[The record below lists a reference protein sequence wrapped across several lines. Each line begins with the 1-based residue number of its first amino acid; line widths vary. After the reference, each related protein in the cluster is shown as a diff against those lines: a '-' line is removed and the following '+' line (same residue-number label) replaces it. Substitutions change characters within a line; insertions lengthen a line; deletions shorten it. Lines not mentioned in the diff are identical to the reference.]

1 MTAAPAPSGPAPSG
15 RPPAPS
21 DPSPALRLTGVT
33 VWEWDDRLRQRQP
46 ILTDVDWTVGP
57 GEQWAVL
64 GPNGAG
70 KSTLLD
76 ICAGMRHPSL
86 GEVEI
91 LGETVGRVDLRALR
105 ERIGHV
111 DVKTEEAFSPRL
123 TARGVVLT
131 GATGTIQVLEER
143 MCAANRSRAQQLLEQ
158 FGCAAVAEHAFAS
171 CSQGE
176 RRRILLA
183 RALMRRPPLLLL
195 DEPADGLDLP
205 GREALLAALASL
217 AGELRA
223 PRRRPRHAPPRGAAA
238 EHHPRAAAGGRARE
252 RLRRRVRRTRRRAA
266 ERLLRRAR
274 ERLARGRPLGRA
286 RDPQLVASPQR
297 PPQPRPSS
305 LRLPPELPTI
315 DPQGPPS
322 RRRRDTGIQ
331 RCRAERR

>member
-1 MTAAPAPSGPAPSG
+1 MTGHT
-15 RPPAPS
+15 
-21 DPSPALRLTGVT
+21 ALRLTGVT

-46 ILTDVDWTVGP
+46 ILTDVDWSVGE

-76 ICAGMRHPSL
+76 VAAGVRHPSL
-86 GEVEI
+86 GAVEI

-111 DVKTEEAFSPRL
+111 DVRTEEAFSPRR
-123 TARGVVLT
+123 TAREVVLT
-131 GATGTIQVLEER
+131 GATGTIQVVGER
-143 MCAANRSRAQQLLEQ
+143 LGAAEHERAAQLLRQ
-158 FGCAAVAEHAFAS
+158 FGCAEVAEHAFAS

-217 AGELRA
+217 AGEPAAPAVVLVTHHLEELPPSITHALLLANGRA
-223 PRRRPRHAPPRGAAA
+223 SACGPAPEVLADKPLSACFGVAVRVS
-238 EHHPRAAAGGRARE
+238 RAGGRWSARA
-252 RLRRRVRRTRRRAA
+252 T
-266 ERLLRRAR
+266 
-274 ERLARGRPLGRA
+274 
-286 RDPQLVASPQR
+286 
-297 PPQPRPSS
+297 PSW
-305 LRLPPELPTI
+305 
-315 DPQGPPS
+315 
-322 RRRRDTGIQ
+322 
-331 RCRAERR
+331 

>member
-1 MTAAPAPSGPAPSG
+1 MTATPSPSGPDPTGRPPDPSG
-15 RPPAPS
+15 RT
-21 DPSPALRLTGVT
+21 PALRLSGVT

-46 ILTDVDWTVGP
+46 ILEGIDWLVGP

-76 ICAGMRHPSL
+76 ICAGMRHPSR

-217 AGELRA
+217 ARES
-223 PRRRPRHAPPRGAAA
+223 APPAVVLVT
-238 EHHPRAAAGGRARE
+238 HHLE
-252 RLRRRVRRTRRRAA
+252 
-266 ERLLRRAR
+266 E
-274 ERLARGRPLGRA
+274 
-286 RDPQLVASPQR
+286 
-297 PPQPRPSS
+297 
-305 LRLPPELPTI
+305 LPPSITHALLLADGRVSACDAAPDVLAGEPLSACFGVRVTVSRA
-315 DPQGPPS
+315 DGRWTARATPS
-322 RRRRDTGIQ
+322 W
-331 RCRAERR
+331 